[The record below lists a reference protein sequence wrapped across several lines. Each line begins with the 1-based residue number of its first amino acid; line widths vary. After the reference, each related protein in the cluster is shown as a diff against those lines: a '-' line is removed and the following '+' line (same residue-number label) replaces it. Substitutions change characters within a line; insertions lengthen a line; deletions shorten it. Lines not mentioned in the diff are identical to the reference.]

1 MKLEDLET
9 FKKVAKSLFT
19 SLEPITDEG
28 LIRNGV
34 KQNTIDELRN
44 RHIIGPNGPKG
55 VFINWKDNKYF
66 PGATIAGMTTELQY
80 QKARKSEEI
89 NKVISELLMHV
100 AEDCDD
106 VMIKEQLTDIAE
118 AIEDENTAFLYGML
132 NGELG
137 ESTNELF

>member
-1 MKLEDLET
+1 MKLDDLEI
-9 FKKVAKSLFT
+9 FKKAAKSLFT
-19 SLEPITDEG
+19 SLEPVTDEG
-28 LIRNGV
+28 LIKNGV
-34 KQNTIDELRN
+34 KQITIDELRN

-66 PGATIAGMTTELQY
+66 PGATIASMTTELQY
-80 QKARKSEEI
+80 KKAMKSEEI

-106 VMIKEQLTDIAE
+106 DTIKEQLTNISE
-118 AIEDENTAFLYGML
+118 AIEDENTEFLYGML
-132 NGELG
+132 NSELG

>member
-1 MKLEDLET
+1 MKLDDLEI

-19 SLEPITDEG
+19 SLEPITDES
-28 LIRNGV
+28 LIKNGV

-66 PGATIAGMTTELQY
+66 PGATIASMTSELQY
-80 QKARKSEEI
+80 QKAKKSEEI
-89 NKVISELLMHV
+89 NKVISELLMNV

-132 NGELG
+132 NGELD
-137 ESTNELF
+137 ESTNEVF